1 MIMEEELDFT
11 AEVPEETP
19 EMDITPDDV
28 PIEIGPSYEEPTSE
42 ETYASPSY
50 EDLVDVGYGEE
61 AAHEILETYPDKAQE
76 LYDVMAESNQVE
88 AKCLSLLEG
97 NEFATTESFFAS
109 PIPEI
114 DDLNVS
120 DAKIEALE
128 ERAQDIERG
137 THKKEISF
145 GRKCCPTRH
154 GCQGATDCDYSY
166 GSYPF

>member
-1 MIMEEELDFT
+1 MEELDLT
-11 AEVPEETP
+11 SEVPDPEETP
-19 EMDITPDDV
+19 EMDIRPDDDF
-28 PIEIGPSYEEPTSE
+28 IEIDPYEPTSE

-50 EDLVDVGYGEE
+50 EDQIDVGYGEDV
-61 AAHEILETYPDKAQE
+61 AHEILETYPDRTQE

-97 NEFATTESFFAS
+97 NESASTQSFFAS

-120 DAKIEALE
+120 DAKLEALE
-128 ERAQDIERG
+128 ERTQDIERG